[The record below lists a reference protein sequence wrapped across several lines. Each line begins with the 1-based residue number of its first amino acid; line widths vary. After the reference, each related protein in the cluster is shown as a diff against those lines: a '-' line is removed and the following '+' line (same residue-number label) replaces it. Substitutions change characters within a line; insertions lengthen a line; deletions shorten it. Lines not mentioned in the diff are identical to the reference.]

1 MKKISKLLLVLLM
14 SLLLSAC
21 NKNDI
26 SESKVIKENNS
37 DEISA
42 LGPTITSIPTPA
54 LEVIAEEYLAALET
68 VNWTEFNQYVDEK
81 ASIRNSNLLNY
92 GYLTYDEKGNIYFT
106 DERAG
111 GIYVSDCKGENKQL
125 LSEDKGTMLQIE
137 GEWLYYNSAVCG
149 IDRINI
155 ATGEREHLYESKCG
169 EFTIVD
175 EGLFI
180 NTPDG
185 LMLLDLEDNVTE
197 VVLNRE
203 EIGFTQMSSGISKDS
218 FLCNAYLSYS
228 LVGNAELL
236 WKGYLVNFDGEKLRL
251 INQRGVF
258 PLVAGSYISVVD
270 ASTDSRVVWN
280 LETKEVTDLNA
291 QTGQTVVSDG
301 QSVYYKKIMHGD
313 AKEGEAIPDKMNTFI
328 FKWDGE
334 ELELLW
340 QIDTDN
346 LYYMFLTPKALYCLP
361 QINIDGKYGY
371 HLLYY
376 DLETGETGQIY

>member
-1 MKKISKLLLVLLM
+1 MKKTVKIVLLFTV
-14 SLLLSAC
+14 SLLLCAC
-21 NKNDI
+21 STGDI
-26 SESKVIKENNS
+26 SKDTVNEEF
-37 DEISA
+37 SA
-42 LGPTITSIPTPA
+42 LGPMLTSVPTPT
-54 LEVIAEEYLAALET
+54 LDTIAEEYLAALET
-68 VNWTEFNQYVDEK
+68 VDWIEFNQYVDEK

-111 GIYVSDCKGENKQL
+111 GIYVSDYKGENKQL

-169 EFTIVD
+169 EFAIVD
-175 EGLFI
+175 EKLFI

-185 LMLLDLEDNVTE
+185 LVLLSISDDKKE
-197 VVLNRE
+197 VVLNPE
-203 EIGFTQMSSGISKDS
+203 EIGFTQMSSGIVSDS

-228 LVGNAELL
+228 LVGNADLL
-236 WKGYLVNFDGEKLRL
+236 WKGYLVHFDGEKIKL

-270 ASTDSRVVWN
+270 VETDSRLICN
-280 LETKEVTDLNA
+280 LKTKEVIDLNA
-291 QTGQTVVSDG
+291 QTGQTAVSDG
-301 QSVYYKKIMHGD
+301 QSVYYKKMMYGD
-313 AKEGEAIPDKMNTFI
+313 AYVKEGETIPDKMKTFI
-328 FKWDGE
+328 FKWDGVKS
-334 ELELLW
+334 ELLW